1 MIEHQDLSLRPVN
14 RSDLPL
20 LESWHN
26 DAHIHGEFN
35 FFGFSGTHSLHA
47 DYEKSGFLD
56 DRQGML
62 LIISGAEEPIG
73 SVGYRSVV
81 YGPNDASRAFS
92 IGIHLIPQQRGQ
104 GLGAQAQALLARY
117 LFETY
122 SVQRIEAETDVDNI
136 AEQKSLENAG
146 FRREGVLR
154 QAQWRGGR
162 WHDLVK
168 YSKLRGELDLAGSN
182 SAE

>member
-1 MIEHQDLSLRPVN
+1 MNEHQDLSLRPVN

-26 DAHIHGEFN
+26 DLEIHGEFN
-35 FFGFSGTHSLHA
+35 FFGYSGTHSFQS

-62 LIISGAEEPIG
+62 LIISDAEEPIG
-73 SVGYRSVV
+73 SVGYRSVI
-81 YGPNDASRAFS
+81 YGPNDASRAYS
-92 IGIHLIPQQRGQ
+92 IGIHLIPKYRGK

-117 LFETY
+117 LFDTY
-122 SVQRIEAETDVDNI
+122 SVQRIEAETDVDNL
-136 AEQKSLENAG
+136 AEQRSLDKAG
-146 FRREGVLR
+146 FTREGVLR
-154 QAQWRGGR
+154 QAQWRAGR

-168 YSKLRGELDLAGSN
+168 YSKLRGE
-182 SAE
+182 